1 MNDVAELVF
10 TKLYKSFQVD
20 IVNLES
26 LTVETIQ
33 KLEHFTKSRNGI
45 FDFELY
51 RFVIQKNIEFYEFE
65 RLLKHIDIKCLCTE
79 KINYQKQSP
88 RIEFGQYKGMF
99 FVDLDDAYVLWL
111 KSNYRGS
118 QKIFVDNEVKKRNL

>member
-20 IVNLES
+20 IINLES
-26 LTVETIQ
+26 LTVQAIQ
-33 KLEHFTKSRNGI
+33 KLEQFVKSRNGI

-65 RLLKHIDIKCLCTE
+65 TLLKYTNIKCSCTE
-79 KINYQKQSP
+79 KINHQTQSP
-88 RIEFGQYKGMF
+88 RIEFGQYRGMF
-99 FVDLDDAYVLWL
+99 FVDLDDAYIVWL
-111 KSNYRGS
+111 KSNYRGPH
-118 QKIFVDNEVKKRNL
+118 KKFIDDEVKKRKL

>member
-1 MNDVAELVF
+1 LNDVAELVF
-10 TKLYKSFQVD
+10 TKLYKSFQVE

-26 LTVETIQ
+26 LTVQAIQ
-33 KLEHFTKSRNGI
+33 KLEQFVKSRNGI

-65 RLLKHIDIKCLCTE
+65 ALVKHVDIKCSCTE
-79 KINYQKQSP
+79 KRNYHLQSP

-99 FVDLDDAYVLWL
+99 FVDLDDAYIVWL
-111 KSNYRGS
+111 KSNYRGP
-118 QKIFVDNEVKKRNL
+118 QKKFIDDEVKKRNL